1 MKEPPPCGSFTCL
14 NYPMMKWLMK
24 KKDRNGP
31 WSAQYGA
38 LGEFIR
44 SQRRL
49 ANLSLRQLAELTNIS
64 NPYLS
69 AVERGL
75 HEPSVRVL
83 KAIADALEVSTEV
96 MLRQAGLLEQ
106 EETTPPAR
114 QTGTEAAIRMDS
126 RLNEAQKEALIR
138 VYRSYVSEA

>member
-1 MKEPPPCGSFTCL
+1 
-14 NYPMMKWLMK
+14 MK
-24 KKDRNGP
+24 KKDRSGQ

-38 LGEFIR
+38 LGQFIR

-96 MLRQAGLLEQ
+96 MLRQAGLLE
-106 EETTPPAR
+106 EEEESLPSRQPTTE
-114 QTGTEAAIRMDS
+114 TAIRMDAHLS
-126 RLNEAQKEALIR
+126 DAQKEALIR
-138 VYRSYVSEA
+138 VYRSYVSQDA